1 MKNTK
6 INQLLLLMKNDV
18 VDEVC
23 DAIVNRDE
31 KLLRKLTLM
40 AMNLFLEGKLFTEE
54 LSCIGIS
61 PVTVGIEEKWKEDF
75 QFKDRKLK
83 YVLEELSAFKVLG
96 EIRDDKEDEKEKVK
110 VKRFILY
117 LEGKDYEK

>member
-61 PVTVGIEEKWKEDF
+61 PVTVGIEEKWEEDF

-83 YVLEELSAFKVLG
+83 YVLEELSPLEEEQD
-96 EIRDDKEDEKEKVK
+96 EIAKEK